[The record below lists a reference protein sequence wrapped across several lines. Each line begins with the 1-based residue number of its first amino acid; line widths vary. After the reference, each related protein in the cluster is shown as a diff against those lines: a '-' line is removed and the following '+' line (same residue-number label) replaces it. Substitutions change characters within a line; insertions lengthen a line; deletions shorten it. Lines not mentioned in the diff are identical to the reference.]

1 MRKTIHQLD
10 TRPSRAPRAP
20 HAGVQTLVMTLWEAS
35 DVIARQFMVR
45 FYENLAGRH
54 GRFDDKR
61 AAFDDAKAYIRSRY
75 SEAYAWAAFVMLD

>member
-1 MRKTIHQLD
+1 MRKTIHQLY

-20 HAGVQTLVMTLWEAS
+20 HAGVQTLVMTLWEVS

-61 AAFDDAKAYIRSRY
+61 GACDAATGEHRSRD
-75 SEAYAWAAFVMLD
+75 SGGSAWGACVMLD